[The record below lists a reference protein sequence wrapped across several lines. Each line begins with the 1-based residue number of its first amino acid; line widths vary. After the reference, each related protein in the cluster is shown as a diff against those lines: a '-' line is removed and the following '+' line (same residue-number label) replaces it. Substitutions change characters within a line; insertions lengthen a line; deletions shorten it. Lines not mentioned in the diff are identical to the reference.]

1 MNLIQVSEP
10 QSSMLGDNKSIK
22 YRGKVKVENESEV
35 GKTPWRL
42 EITRTLSKKVGAR
55 VSAMHSRSLRL
66 GQQD

>member
-10 QSSMLGDNKSIK
+10 QSSMLGDKKSIK

-42 EITRTLSKKVGAR
+42 EITRMNT
-55 VSAMHSRSLRL
+55 
-66 GQQD
+66 QQKGGS